1 MLSKQ
6 LLFRVGVIFF
16 IISTLGLL
24 FFKVS
29 EITVSIP
36 KANIQAQM
44 EPIFFI
50 DGTSQKTHIK
60 YEMVDP
66 MVTIL
71 DSGDVAIQSNITLA
85 SGLNQTWGT
94 MNLVAKVLY
103 VNDKKSFYLKV
114 LKPVQLKIRGKSS
127 NDAGFD
133 LWGKD
138 TSILLVDLTDT
149 LNAFFSEKYISE
161 IMGKNLRIQ
170 AETFT
175 MKSIQKSNDDI
186 RMVMDVDQ
194 GIFIIITYFAMF
206 LSVFIYAFAY
216 FFMGTI
222 GFDDNK
228 GLGFRDPRKTPVA
241 PQKK

>member
-94 MNLVAKVLY
+94 MNLVAKVQFL
-103 VNDKKSFYLKV
+103 NDKKAFYLKV
-114 LKPVQLKIRGKSS
+114 LKPVQLNIRGKSS

-138 TSILLVDLTDT
+138 TSTLLVDLTDT
-149 LNAFFSEKYISE
+149 LNDFFSEQYISE

-175 MKSIQKSNDDI
+175 MKSIQKNNDDI
-186 RMVMDVDQ
+186 RIVMDVDQ
-194 GIFIIITYFAMF
+194 GIFIIITYFVMF

-216 FFMGTI
+216 FFMGTV
-222 GFDDNK
+222 GFEDNK

-241 PQKK
+241 PKKK

>member
-6 LLFRVGVIFF
+6 LLFRVGIIFF

-24 FFKVS
+24 IYKVDK
-29 EITVSIP
+29 ITVGIP
-36 KANIQAQM
+36 KANIQSQF

-50 DGTSQKTHIK
+50 DGVSKKTHIK

-94 MNLVAKVLY
+94 MNLVAKVKY
-103 VNDKKSFYLKV
+103 INDKKAFYLSIPE
-114 LKPVQLKIRGKSS
+114 PVQITIRGKKSS
-127 NDAGFD
+127 NADFN

-138 TSILLVDLTDT
+138 TSVLLTDLTEK
-149 LNAFFSEKYISE
+149 LNGFFLEKYISE

-175 MKSIQKSNDDI
+175 MKSIGKSKDGI
-186 RMVMDVDQ
+186 QMVMDVDQ
-194 GIFIIITYFAMF
+194 GIFIVITYFVMS

-216 FFMGTI
+216 FFI
-222 GFDDNK
+222 GNVGFEDKK
-228 GLGFRDPRKTPVA
+228 GLGFRDPLKTPVA
-241 PQKK
+241 PKRK